1 MRSVHQEAESEFE
14 KGLDDLGE
22 NEKESILSIVAIYE
36 EASPGDVLLSQ
47 TQEPSASN
55 DLALK
60 WLINKTGNEGVQG
73 INWATLMDE
82 WKTQHPDI
90 PTSVLHATVSHRQDL
105 FKTAGEQ
112 QSKSLR
118 LTTDGYTRFLN
129 SQ

>member
-82 WKTQHPDI
+82 
-90 PTSVLHATVSHRQDL
+90 
-105 FKTAGEQ
+105 
-112 QSKSLR
+112 
-118 LTTDGYTRFLN
+118 
-129 SQ
+129 